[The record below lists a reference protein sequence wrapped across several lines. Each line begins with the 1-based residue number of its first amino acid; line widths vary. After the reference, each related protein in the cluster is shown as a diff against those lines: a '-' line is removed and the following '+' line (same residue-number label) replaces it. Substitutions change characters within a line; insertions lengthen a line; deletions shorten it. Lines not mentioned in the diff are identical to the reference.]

1 VTQADESADAA
12 SGKRPVPTFGRGIRL
27 HAGTTSNPVTGTSD
41 DYSAYA
47 YYSPEDGFFE
57 LSTHDDGHWPVDA
70 YHQAQWVE
78 ADDIA
83 VLLKALGGDSG
94 GADPAELFAQRVQ
107 DGSIGLKE
115 VPNWL
120 SRNAIPHSSGSR
132 SVSNS

>member
-1 VTQADESADAA
+1 MMQADESTDAA

-41 DYSAYA
+41 DYSVYA
-47 YYSPEDGFFE
+47 YYSPDDGFFE
-57 LSTHDDGHWPVDA
+57 LCTHDDGHWPVDE
-70 YHQAQWVE
+70 YHHAQWVE

-94 GADPAELFAQRVQ
+94 ADPAELFAQRVQ
-107 DGSIGLKE
+107 DGSIGVQD

-120 SRNAIPHSSGSR
+120 SRNAIPHSFGSQY
-132 SVSNS
+132 VSNF

>member
-1 VTQADESADAA
+1 MMQADEPTDAA

-27 HAGTTSNPVTGTSD
+27 LAGATCNPVTGTSD

-57 LSTHDDGHWPVDA
+57 LSTHDDGHWPVGE

-83 VLLKALGGDSG
+83 VLLDVLGGNR

-107 DGSIGLKE
+107 DGSIGVKD

-120 SRNAIPHSSGSR
+120 SRNAIPYSSGSQ
-132 SVSNS
+132 SVSNF